1 MSRKKSSRELQEELD
16 TLASHMARL
25 SVQLQEARV
34 QEQASAPAP
43 PTEVEHYQALLCKM
57 VGRRV
62 LITIKGKYTG
72 QQGTITRHA
81 GNTLHPINWYIL
93 LNDGTE
99 IMKHKTSFGLLPRTA
114 PAPAAATASEEEEE
128 EQL

>member
-16 TLASHMARL
+16 ALASRMSSL
-25 SVQLQEARV
+25 SVQLQEARLS
-34 QEQASAPAP
+34 EERPALTP
-43 PTEVEHYQALLCKM
+43 STEVEQYQALLRKM

-62 LITIKGKYTG
+62 LITVKCKHTG

-81 GNTLHPINWYIL
+81 GNTFHPINWYIL

-114 PAPAAATASEEEEE
+114 AAPAAATASEEEE
-128 EQL
+128 QL